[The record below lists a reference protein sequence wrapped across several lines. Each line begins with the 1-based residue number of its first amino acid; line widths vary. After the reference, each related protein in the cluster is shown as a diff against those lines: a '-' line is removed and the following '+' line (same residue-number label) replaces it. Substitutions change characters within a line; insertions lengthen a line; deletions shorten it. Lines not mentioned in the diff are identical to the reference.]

1 MQRHEEAALVM
12 ENDWTGQEL
21 RDFVVEER
29 LQEGSFSWVHK
40 ASRKGTNAKFVL
52 KIGKSPQSIG
62 GGAAT
67 GAFYT
72 HAIQLISGSF
82 TEAKPSPS
90 ALLATEFQT
99 LEGWNDLCVVKAVA
113 NCSNESAPFIA
124 LEYINGKSMREL
136 IGARVSPIPATQV
149 SPISALSN
157 LCTTLARL
165 KEQGKFSH
173 HGDIKPD
180 NIMITGSE
188 VKVIDPGYFGTLQTV
203 GGGEAYCRVTTPAY
217 YPTMQP
223 DDLFAMGIILWEI
236 VLGEQPFRLNGS
248 FRAARAANAG
258 PDLTEYVRQSES
270 LGTYFL
276 SPLADLPRPS
286 EIIPTISEEKE
297 LLLLKGLR
305 LTLTSD
311 GSLELAE
318 GFDDYAQLRQAI
330 EAFR

>member
-1 MQRHEEAALVM
+1 MVRIMQTYEEAALVM

-21 RDFVVEER
+21 RDFVVEEK

-40 ASRKGTNAKFVL
+40 ASRKGTNTKFVL

-62 GGAAT
+62 SGAAT

-72 HAIQLISGSF
+72 HAIQLITGSF

-90 ALLATEFQT
+90 ALLASEFQT
-99 LEGWNDLCVVKAVA
+99 LEGWNDVGVIKAVA

-124 LEYINGKSMREL
+124 LEYIDGKSMREL
-136 IGARVSPIPATQV
+136 IDAQV
-149 SPISALSN
+149 SPLSALSN

-180 NIMITGSE
+180 NIMIAGSE
-188 VKVIDPGYFGTLQTV
+188 VKLIDPGYFGPLQTA

-223 DDLFAMGIILWEI
+223 DDLFALGIILWEI

-248 FRAARAANAG
+248 FRPAQAANAG
-258 PDLTEYVRQSES
+258 EDLTQYVRQSES

-297 LLLLKGLR
+297 LILLKGLR